1 MKGQSKPSF
10 AKQLKEKFKYLN
22 YRIFIVYLLLMTI
35 GIVAVY
41 SASSEILMINGFK
54 ATVYGVRQFIYA
66 CFGVAICLTV
76 YSLNLDLFRK
86 GRNLMYLTII
96 SWGLLFYVRFF
107 GQEVNGARGWI
118 KAGPINIQPLELAKL
133 ILLLYLAEML
143 FKLDG
148 KLVRGRIVRRLLP
161 TSLIAVVT
169 MFLVLI
175 EPDFGGTAILFCM
188 VAIMY
193 SVSGMPSGYAIL
205 SLLGILIMVIG
216 GFSLIVHW
224 NPSFLQD
231 VYVYKRFIAFLHPF
245 KNAANEGAQLVN
257 SYYAIH
263 NGGLFGSGLGNS
275 IQKRGYLPEPYTDF
289 ILSIIAE
296 EIGSLGALL
305 VLGMLFY
312 LMFLIMEKGVRAESQ
327 YTSLICFG
335 VTAII
340 FFQTL
345 FNVGAVLGLLPIT
358 GVTLPFISYGGS
370 SLWVLSAAIGLIL
383 NVDREEKEHK
393 EYLRMQKEMEAASD
407 Y

>member
-1 MKGQSKPSF
+1 
-10 AKQLKEKFKYLN
+10 
-22 YRIFIVYLLLMTI
+22 
-35 GIVAVY
+35 
-41 SASSEILMINGFK
+41 
-54 ATVYGVRQFIYA
+54 
-66 CFGVAICLTV
+66 
-76 YSLNLDLFRK
+76 
-86 GRNLMYLTII
+86 MYLTII

-148 KLVRGRIVRRLLP
+148 KLVRGRIVHQLFP
-161 TSLIAVVT
+161 TSLIAVIT

-224 NPSFLQD
+224 NPSFLQN

-245 KNAANEGAQLVN
+245 KTAANEGAQLVN

>member
-22 YRIFIVYLLLMTI
+22 YRIFIVYLLLMTV

-66 CFGVAICLTV
+66 CFGVAICLTF

-96 SWGLLFYVRFF
+96 SWGLLLYVRFF

-133 ILLLYLAEML
+133 VLLLYLAEML

-148 KLVRGRIVRRLLP
+148 KLVRGRIVKQLLP
-161 TSLIAVVT
+161 TSLIAVGT

-224 NPSFLQD
+224 NPSFLQN

-245 KNAANEGAQLVN
+245 KTAANEGAQLVN

>member
-10 AKQLKEKFKYLN
+10 AKKLKEKFKYLN
-22 YRIFIVYLLLMTI
+22 YRIFIVYLLLMTV

-66 CFGVAICLTV
+66 CFGVAICLTF
-76 YSLNLDLFRK
+76 YSLNLDFFRK

-96 SWGLLFYVRFF
+96 SWGLLLYVRFF

-148 KLVRGRIVRRLLP
+148 KLVRGRIVRQLLP
-161 TSLIAVVT
+161 TSLIAVGT

-205 SLLGILIMVIG
+205 SLLGILLMVIG

-224 NPSFLQD
+224 NPSFLQN

-245 KNAANEGAQLVN
+245 KTAANEGAQLVN